1 MKKVFLLGITLFIV
15 GTSFAQI
22 SFGPK
27 LGITISKYSYNYA
40 TSFQDHEP
48 EVKSKLGPAIGGMMD
63 LQILEFL
70 SFQPSLMISKKGTGI
85 DVSSE
90 DSGEA
95 INTGYERIKVTY
107 LELPLNLALK
117 LKVGTF
123 RFQVF
128 AGPYFAYA
136 IGGKQK
142 WDYEQNKDGIRK
154 DIKGEEKITF
164 KNEVPKDDT
173 DANNYQRPLDIGFN
187 FGVGYQVK
195 SVLLNLG
202 FAMGFTNLQPEFEDT
217 QYKASD
223 FQYSNRTVFIS
234 AAWLFGGAE

>member
-1 MKKVFLLGITLFIV
+1 MAMAKQL
-15 GTSFAQI
+15 
-22 SFGPK
+22 P
-27 LGITISKYSYNYA
+27 
-40 TSFQDHEP
+40 
-48 EVKSKLGPAIGGMMD
+48 
-63 LQILEFL
+63 
-70 SFQPSLMISKKGTGI
+70 
-85 DVSSE
+85 
-90 DSGEA
+90 
-95 INTGYERIKVTY
+95 ERIKVTY